1 MKKNGFTLVEL
12 LTVITILGVVVVFL
26 IGANLGILGGAR
38 DKIDDLALKQFYDGG
53 KLFLADIDNGLYGY
67 TFAIDERI
75 GTFNY
80 IGNKFRVMLDYAE
93 DEDSSK
99 IKTVSFT
106 KMSDAVSY
114 FANEN
119 NTASQYYTKAQLE
132 VDTFAGIKATT
143 CDSFSVIVE
152 KKTGDKIDDIYIWCK
167 YHPIDDTLT
176 TDVDESTIMS
186 NVKIIKL
193 SNCIKK
199 VNGGSGAIIGGQT
212 ESSYCTKFSDSY
224 FTEATVQY
232 LQGNMIYGYEARL
245 YMTGTHL
252 NNEGTQTPNFFT
264 ITAWDLSRLGYYN
277 DGKCDYNLASDE
289 RKCRVKKEEKLEA
302 RIKTIYSDN
311 KATVLSDGYEVK
323 RVDANGNK
331 ISE

>member
-12 LTVITILGVVVVFL
+12 LTVITILGIVVVFL
-26 IGANLGILGGAR
+26 IGANLGILGGAK
-38 DKIDDLALKQFYDGG
+38 DKIDELALKQFYDGG

-67 TFAIDERI
+67 TFAVDERI

-80 IGNKFRVMLDYAE
+80 IGNKFRVMLDYPE
-93 DEDSSK
+93 DETSSQ

-114 FANEN
+114 FADN
-119 NTASQYYTKAQLE
+119 NHTQDRYYTHAQLE
-132 VDTFAGIKATT
+132 IDTFAGIKQTT
-143 CDSFSVIVE
+143 CDSYSVIVE
-152 KKTGDKIDDIYIWCK
+152 KKTGDKIDDVYIWCK
-167 YHPIDDTLT
+167 YHLIDDTLT
-176 TDVDESTIMS
+176 TDVDESSMS

-199 VNGGSGAIIGGQT
+199 VNGGNGAIIGGQT

-252 NNEGTQTPNFFT
+252 GNNGAQIPNFFT

-277 DGKCDYNLASDE
+277 DGKCDYDLASDE
-289 RKCRVKKEEKLEA
+289 RKCRVKKDEKLEA
-302 RIKTIYSDN
+302 RIKTMYSEN
-311 KATVLSDGYEVK
+311 KTAVLSDGYEVK
-323 RVDANGNK
+323 RVTD
-331 ISE
+331 